1 MAFDAE
7 TPGTWRSLF
16 INALTLMKDMRA
28 HTQADAI
35 WTFGGGTVLML
46 RHRHRLS
53 KDIDLFVP
61 NPQYLGFVNP
71 RLSDVAAA
79 ISDNYVEAMEYVKL
93 ILPDGEIDIVSA
105 HNLTSQPW
113 TLETIMGE
121 QVRVETDVEI
131 VAKKM
136 WHRGHQATAR
146 DLFDLTLVI
155 KTDAVA
161 VAREAKWLVRHR
173 ELFLQQIKKRRDVL
187 QTTFEAIARLPSPR
201 ILVPAVRSWL
211 LLEARQGR
219 FLDQCL

>member
-1 MAFDAE
+1 
-7 TPGTWRSLF
+7 
-16 INALTLMKDMRA
+16 
-28 HTQADAI
+28 
-35 WTFGGGTVLML
+35 
-46 RHRHRLS
+46 
-53 KDIDLFVP
+53 
-61 NPQYLGFVNP
+61 
-71 RLSDVAAA
+71 
-79 ISDNYVEAMEYVKL
+79 MEK
-93 ILPDGEIDIVSA
+93 IDIVSA

-161 VAREAKWLVRHR
+161 LAREAKWLVRHR

-201 ILVPAVRSWL
+201 ILVPDYDECAAV
-211 LLEARQGR
+211 AKD
-219 FLDQCL
+219 FLQQI